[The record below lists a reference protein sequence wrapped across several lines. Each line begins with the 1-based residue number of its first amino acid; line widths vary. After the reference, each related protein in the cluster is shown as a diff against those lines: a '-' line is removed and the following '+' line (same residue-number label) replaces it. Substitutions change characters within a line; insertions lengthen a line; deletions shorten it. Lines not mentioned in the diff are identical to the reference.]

1 MNIYL
6 ATPEAATQWAE
17 HLAKQLPRDGYIS
30 LTGPLG
36 SGKSHFSRA
45 VIQALGHNGHVPSP
59 TYTLVEHYASVNAYH
74 LDLYRLGDPEELEFL
89 NMREAIDSD
98 SLCLIEWAEKGRPW
112 LPDPVLEVSFDY
124 VDTGREVSLISPDQA
139 WLESLS
145 LKG

>member
-17 HLAKQLPRDGYIS
+17 HLATQLPRDGYIS
-30 LTGPLG
+30 LTGPFGLG
-36 SGKSHFSRA
+36 QKPFLQCVYSGAGSRRPCA
-45 VIQALGHNGHVPSP
+45 QSDLHPI
-59 TYTLVEHYASVNAYH
+59 EHYASVNAYH

-98 SLCLIEWAEKGRPW
+98 SLCLIEWAEKGHPW
-112 LPDPVLEVSFDY
+112 LPDPVLEVRFDY
-124 VDTGREVSLISPDQA
+124 ADTGRQVSLIFADQA